1 MKILLVGGTGT
12 ISSAVSELV
21 IKNGDEL
28 YLLNRGN
35 KPVPDGAK
43 SIVCDVNDTESV
55 TQKIA
60 DLQFDAVADFIAF
73 TPEHIQRD
81 IKLFAGKCDQYI
93 FISSASAYQKP
104 LSNKVITEQTPL
116 DNPYWQYS
124 RNKQICEEMLID
136 EYKNNGF
143 PVTIV
148 RPSHTYSTTNI
159 PVGIHGAKGAFAVIK
174 RMLEGKRIIV
184 HGDGESLWVLTH
196 NSDFAKAFVGILA
209 NKKAVGEIF
218 HITSDEALTWN
229 EIYRTIANILGVEY
243 KPFYVSSTTL
253 ARLGKQYDLQGGL
266 LGDKANS
273 VIFDNSKI
281 KSFVPDFSATTSF
294 ETGAKI
300 SLDYIMKN
308 KSAQIE
314 DPDFDDWCEKVI
326 ELIETL
332 G

>member
-43 SIVCDVNDTESV
+43 SIVCDINDTQSV
-55 TQKIA
+55 AQKIA
-60 DLQFDAVADFIAF
+60 EHHFDAVADFIAF
-73 TPEHIQRD
+73 TPEHIKRD

-104 LSNKVITEQTPL
+104 LSSKVITEKTPL

-124 RNKQICEEMLID
+124 RNKQICEEMLLH
-136 EYKNNGF
+136 EYENSGF

-159 PVGIHGAKGAFAVIK
+159 PVGIHGEKGAFGVVK

-196 NSDFAKAFVGILA
+196 NSDFAKAFVGILG
-209 NKKAVGEIF
+209 NKKAIGEAF

-243 KPFYVSSTTL
+243 KPFYISSTTL
-253 ARLGKQYDLQGGL
+253 ARLGKKYDLQGGL

-281 KSFVPDFSATTSF
+281 KSFVPDYKATTSF
-294 ETGAKI
+294 EEGAKI
-300 SLDYIMKN
+300 SLDYIMKT
-308 KSAQIE
+308 KEAQTQ
-314 DPDFDDWCEKVI
+314 DPDFDAWCDKVI

>member
-28 YLLNRGN
+28 YMLNRGN
-35 KPVPDGAK
+35 KPIPDGAK
-43 SIVCDVNDTESV
+43 SIVCDINDTESV

-60 DLQFDAVADFIAF
+60 EHHFDAVADFIAF

-81 IKLFAGKCDQYI
+81 IKLFSGKCDQYI

-124 RNKQICEEMLID
+124 RNKQICEEMLMH
-136 EYKNNGF
+136 EYQNNGF

-159 PVGIHGAKGAFAVIK
+159 PVGIHGAKGSFAVIK

-281 KSFVPDFSATTSF
+281 KSFVPDYKATTSF

-308 KSAQIE
+308 KYAQIE

>member
-1 MKILLVGGTGT
+1 MKILLIGGTGT
-12 ISSAVSELV
+12 ISSAVTQLL
-21 IKNGDEL
+21 IKNGVDL

-35 KPVPDGAK
+35 KPVPTGAK
-43 SIVCDVNDTESV
+43 SIVCDINDTQSV
-55 TQKIA
+55 EQKIA
-60 DLQFDAVADFIAF
+60 DLHFDAVADFIAF
-73 TPEHIQRD
+73 TPEHIKRD

-104 LSNKVITEQTPL
+104 LSNKVITEKTPL

-124 RNKQICEEMLID
+124 RNKQICEEMLMD
-136 EYKNNGF
+136 EYKKSGF

-159 PVGIHGAKGAFAVIK
+159 PVGIHGEKGAFGVIK

-196 NSDFAKAFVGILA
+196 NSDFAKAFVGILG
-209 NKKAVGEIF
+209 NKKALGEIF

-229 EIYRTIANILGVEY
+229 EIYRTIAKMLGVEY

-253 ARLGKQYDLQGGL
+253 VRLGKHYDLEGNL

-281 KSFVPDFSATTSF
+281 KSFVPDYIATTSF

-308 KSAQIE
+308 RVVQIE
-314 DPDFDDWCEKVI
+314 DPDFDDWCDFVI
-326 ELIETL
+326 QTIENI

>member
-1 MKILLVGGTGT
+1 M
-12 ISSAVSELV
+12 
-21 IKNGDEL
+21 
-28 YLLNRGN
+28 
-35 KPVPDGAK
+35 
-43 SIVCDVNDTESV
+43 
-55 TQKIA
+55 
-60 DLQFDAVADFIAF
+60 
-73 TPEHIQRD
+73 
-81 IKLFAGKCDQYI
+81 
-93 FISSASAYQKP
+93 
-104 LSNKVITEQTPL
+104 
-116 DNPYWQYS
+116 
-124 RNKQICEEMLID
+124 
-136 EYKNNGF
+136 
-143 PVTIV
+143 
-148 RPSHTYSTTNI
+148 
-159 PVGIHGAKGAFAVIK
+159 
-174 RMLEGKRIIV
+174 
-184 HGDGESLWVLTH
+184 
-196 NSDFAKAFVGILA
+196 A

-314 DPDFDDWCEKVI
+314 DPDFDDWCDNVI